1 MASDGLGVGSCGS
14 SFSSSSCAPL
24 PPSTIAHHGA
34 CASAQ
39 VRTTASVDY
48 GSAIH
53 GLRFRVAVKSLLS
66 IDMAA
71 HLDKN
76 WKPQLLL
83 LYTLQ
88 VQSPCSLPL
97 THIPLMLE
105 AAALFPAGGRP
116 DCRSAHDGAH
126 DGARGRLSRRRFGQV
141 A

>member
-34 CASAQ
+34 CASPQ

-88 VQSPCSLPL
+88 VL
-97 THIPLMLE
+97 I
-105 AAALFPAGGRP
+105 
-116 DCRSAHDGAH
+116 
-126 DGARGRLSRRRFGQV
+126 
-141 A
+141 